1 MRRELRGERMN
12 YLCIDIEWNTPDN
25 PAEQAELLSIGA
37 ACWDS
42 VSKMTR
48 TYFKLI
54 KPQRMDLITSD
65 TYRRLN
71 LGPVVLEQAK
81 PCDEILAN
89 FVYTFSNRKYMKRR
103 DVIVLWSQQQ
113 WQMLKEQLDKRD
125 LALPCNRI
133 VILRDILSYA
143 SRSDF
148 GRRIDFASALQKYG
162 VKHRKELLHNAK
174 YDAQYLIDLY
184 DRVYERM
191 ADQPERVSLVH
202 TEASRVLHR
211 PNCRYM
217 KKRAHHVGSW
227 TDALEGW
234 PLCRCCWRK
243 KPPAGSWRM
252 VKREHIKREKREETK
267 PQEVA
272 AKPKKPKAP
281 SLPFDEE
288 TFTAYCAD
296 RGMTCQ
302 YSIGWVYLQT
312 PVSFWKIKHEGS
324 KVQKVLHQS
333 WRLDESAFKR
343 KQQPDEGYHQQ
354 VVYNKDI
361 YETADYIYEHDR
373 HYLDSDYIPSYYGG
387 SGEND

>member
-81 PCDEILAN
+81 PC
-89 FVYTFSNRKYMKRR
+89 K
-103 DVIVLWSQQQ
+103 
-113 WQMLKEQLDKRD
+113 
-125 LALPCNRI
+125 
-133 VILRDILSYA
+133 
-143 SRSDF
+143 
-148 GRRIDFASALQKYG
+148 
-162 VKHRKELLHNAK
+162 
-174 YDAQYLIDLY
+174 
-184 DRVYERM
+184 
-191 ADQPERVSLVH
+191 
-202 TEASRVLHR
+202 VLHR
-211 PNCRYM
+211 
-217 KKRAHHVGSW
+217 
-227 TDALEGW
+227 
-234 PLCRCCWRK
+234 
-243 KPPAGSWRM
+243 
-252 VKREHIKREKREETK
+252 
-267 PQEVA
+267 
-272 AKPKKPKAP
+272 
-281 SLPFDEE
+281 
-288 TFTAYCAD
+288 
-296 RGMTCQ
+296 
-302 YSIGWVYLQT
+302 
-312 PVSFWKIKHEGS
+312 
-324 KVQKVLHQS
+324 S